1 MDALVTKAAQN
12 LLLILVGTAALWIT
26 VATDEYLVYV
36 KPGFRPLLVAAA
48 VALIALGAVGVR
60 RDWTDGAGH
69 DAAHTDAE
77 HADAEHAGT
86 EHPGIEHP
94 GTGHSGPDEGHDHGP
109 GPRVAWLLC
118 LPAIAIFLIA
128 PPALGSFT
136 ASRDTARSAPPPPA
150 EGFGALKRA
159 PSGGPTEMTLG
170 EYIGR
175 SFEAQIGD
183 PDRFRGVPVKL
194 TGFVTPRAKGGWH
207 LTRLRMSCCAGDAI
221 PLRIVVHGAKQPPA
235 DSWVQVVGTWRSPSS
250 GAVATGVHEL
260 SATSVHPI
268 KKPRNAYE
276 G

>member
-1 MDALVTKAAQN
+1 MTKAAQN
-12 LLLILVGTAALWIT
+12 LLLILVGAAALWIT
-26 VATDEYLVYV
+26 VATDEYLNYV

-48 VALIALGAVGVR
+48 VALIALGAAGVR
-60 RDWTDGAGH
+60 RDWTDGTGH
-69 DAAHTDAE
+69 DAARTDA
-77 HADAEHAGT
+77 DHAGT
-86 EHPGIEHP
+86 
-94 GTGHSGPDEGHDHGP
+94 DDGHDHGH

-118 LPAIAIFLIA
+118 LPALAIFLIA

-136 ASRDTARSAPPPPA
+136 ASRDGARSAAPPPPPA
-150 EGFGALKRA
+150 EGFGALKQA
-159 PSGGPTEMTLG
+159 PSGAPTEMTLG

-183 PDRFRGVPVKL
+183 PARLRGAPVKL
-194 TGFVTPRAKGGWH
+194 TGFATPRAKGGWH

-221 PLRIVVHGAKQPPA
+221 PLRVVVHGAKSPPTG
-235 DSWVQVVGTWRSPSS
+235 SWVQVVGTWRPPSS

-260 SATSVHPI
+260 SAMSVHPI

>member
-1 MDALVTKAAQN
+1 MDALVTKTAQN
-12 LLLILVGTAALWIT
+12 LLLILVGAAALWIT
-26 VATDEYLVYV
+26 VATDEYLNYV
-36 KPGFRPLLVAAA
+36 KPGFRPLLVGAA
-48 VALIALGAVGVR
+48 VALIALGAAGVR

-69 DAAHTDAE
+69 AGRGDDTDDDTDDND
-77 HADAEHAGT
+77 H
-86 EHPGIEHP
+86 
-94 GTGHSGPDEGHDHGP
+94 HDHGH

-118 LPAIAIFLIA
+118 LPALAIFLIA

-136 ASRDTARSAPPPPA
+136 ASRDNARSAPPPA

-175 SFEAQIGD
+175 SFEAHIGE
-183 PDRFRGVPVKL
+183 PARFQGVPVKL
-194 TGFVTPRAKGGWH
+194 TGFVTPRTKGGWH

-221 PLRIVVHGAKQPPA
+221 PLRIVVHGAKQPPR
-235 DSWVQVVGTWRSPSS
+235 DSWVQVVGTWRPSA

-260 SATSVHPI
+260 TATGVHPI
-268 KKPRNAYE
+268 KKPRNPYE